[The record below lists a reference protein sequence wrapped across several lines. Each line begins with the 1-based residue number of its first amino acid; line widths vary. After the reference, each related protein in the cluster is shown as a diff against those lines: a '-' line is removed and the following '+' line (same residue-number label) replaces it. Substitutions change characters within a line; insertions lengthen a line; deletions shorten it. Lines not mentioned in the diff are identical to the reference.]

1 MALGEHLSGSSP
13 ATQASSPCSEL
24 KSWLSKVCERAG
36 RIPWLGL
43 CRPKPSMRSTG
54 HRLNREYWIRFALP
68 TACVPATGAW
78 QSPAP
83 VALLRRWRFGA
94 GLARVRSL
102 GFRLTCCCMPWLLPL
117 PQAGTRCGICEGLS
131 SAGTLDLHGFFFGF
145 SASQVEQNEFCQQ
158 VLRCRMAEGHLRKA
172 NIHSDVTAMSSEFK
186 KLQGRVDIIVAGFP
200 CQALFWRFHA
210 PMALFPSSCR
220 SGRLSKRQP
229 TWPAR

>member
-1 MALGEHLSGSSP
+1 MYLNVALGEHLSGSSP

-24 KSWLSKVCERAG
+24 KSWLSKVCQRAG

-117 PQAGTRCGICEGLS
+117 PQAGTRCGICEALS
-131 SAGTLDLHGFFFGF
+131 SAGTLDLHGFFFRLLSVSGR
-145 SASQVEQNEFCQQ
+145 AKR
-158 VLRCRMAEGHLRKA
+158 VLPA
-172 NIHSDVTAMSSEFK
+172 SSEMPY
-186 KLQGRVDIIVAGFP
+186 GRGPLEEGQHPQRRHCDVV
-200 CQALFWRFHA
+200 RV
-210 PMALFPSSCR
+210 
-220 SGRLSKRQP
+220 
-229 TWPAR
+229 